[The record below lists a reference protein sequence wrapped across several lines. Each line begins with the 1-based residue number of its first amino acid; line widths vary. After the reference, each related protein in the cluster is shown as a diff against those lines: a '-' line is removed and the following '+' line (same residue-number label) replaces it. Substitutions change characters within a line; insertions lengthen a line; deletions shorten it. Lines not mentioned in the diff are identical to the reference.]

1 MTTEERFQTPEQHM
15 KILADHAM
23 FSDIRKV
30 RFDAVDELAEKYG
43 MNSIPIIKEL
53 IELST
58 EPLDPFR
65 LHCIKTAEKVFKR
78 MAASEQLQ
86 HQ

>member
-1 MTTEERFQTPEQHM
+1 
-15 KILADHAM
+15 L
-23 FSDIRKV
+23 
-30 RFDAVDELAEKYG
+30 
-43 MNSIPIIKEL
+43 N
-53 IELST
+53 T

-86 HQ
+86 NH

>member
-1 MTTEERFQTPEQHM
+1 LTTEERFQTPEQHM
-15 KILADHAM
+15 KILADQAM
-23 FSDIRKV
+23 FSDIRKT

-43 MNSIPIIKEL
+43 ITSVPILKEL
-53 IELST
+53 IEMNI

-78 MAASEQLQ
+78 MAANEQLQ
-86 HQ
+86 NH

>member
-1 MTTEERFQTPEQHM
+1 LTIEERFQTPEQHM

-23 FSDIRKV
+23 FSDIRKA
-30 RFDAVDELAEKYG
+30 RFDAVDELAERYG

-53 IELST
+53 IELNT

-78 MAASEQLQ
+78 MAASEQLEN
-86 HQ
+86 H